1 MALTPSRMA
10 PRLPSAPRFA
20 PPPNCRR
27 ACPAPTT
34 ITGPRLPPPRRPSTC
49 GGVGNWSSSRKRIRT
64 CCSRRW
70 AWCPTRHG
78 STVCRCCRARRRCPA
93 TTAPAIPTAMT
104 APITAAPPMDPTGI
118 AFPTPA
124 VSMDT
129 ARQLSRRQRKRT
141 IDVAGAP
148 RKTRETGSENATT
161 ADLVA
166 VLVAVTDG
174 EPKIM
179 TIANASAL
187 PSGPFEFSH
196 RSLQTALRAWVE
208 AQTGHP
214 LGYVEQLYTFAD
226 RGRTGDAKS
235 PHSISIS
242 YLGLAREDQV
252 GQGFEA
258 HWSGWYDY
266 FPWEDHRAGPPALLV
281 KMLTPRLRAWAK
293 SAPTTNLQREWNEEL
308 VLQRY
313 ELLYEAAL
321 IPEAVRDRAST
332 VPAVP
337 GRPMTGDHRRILATG
352 IARLRAKIKYR
363 PVVFELMPAEFTL
376 LQLQR
381 SVEALAGRLVHKQ
394 NFRRLMEQQQLVEE
408 TGAIAADT
416 VGRPA
421 KLFRFRHAVLAERA
435 VAGTKLPLSRT

>member
-1 MALTPSRMA
+1 MA
-10 PRLPSAPRFA
+10 
-20 PPPNCRR
+20 
-27 ACPAPTT
+27 
-34 ITGPRLPPPRRPSTC
+34 
-49 GGVGNWSSSRKRIRT
+49 RT
-64 CCSRRW
+64 K
-70 AWCPTRHG
+70 
-78 STVCRCCRARRRCPA
+78 
-93 TTAPAIPTAMT
+93 TTAST
-104 APITAAPPMDPTGI
+104 
-118 AFPTPA
+118 
-124 VSMDT
+124 DT
-129 ARQLSRRQRKRT
+129 
-141 IDVAGAP
+141 I
-148 RKTRETGSENATT
+148 T

-166 VLVAVTDG
+166 VLVAVTEG

-196 RSLQTALRAWVE
+196 RSLQTGLRAWVE

-226 RGRTGDAKS
+226 RGRSGDAKA

-242 YLGLAREDQV
+242 YLGLTREDQV

-266 FPWEDHRAGPPALLV
+266 FPWEDHRAGTPALLAKV
-281 KMLTPRLRAWAK
+281 LTPRLKAWAK
-293 SAPTTNLQREWNEEL
+293 AAPTAALQRQRWQRVAITFGLDGRAWNEEM

-313 ELLYEAAL
+313 ELLYEAGL
-321 IPEAVRDRAST
+321 IPEAVRDGADAT
-332 VPAVP
+332 AVIP
-337 GRPMTGDHRRILATG
+337 GRPMSGDHRRILATG

-394 NFRRLMEQQQLVEE
+394 NFRRLIEQQQLVEE
-408 TGAIAADT
+408 TGAIAAET

-421 KLFRFRHAVLAERA
+421 KLFRFRHGVLAERA